1 MKKTVLFTNASKG
14 IKYLEINVNQELK
27 DLHRI
32 MDSETGILGWNP
44 CSLDNLLSDS
54 GQITQKDLRLNHFNC
69 KMNAKPVPPPRVV
82 KLKGNAYLDQ
92 GVGGSPAVPLLVLN
106 FSGAGL
112 SSSCGQG
119 SNVELGSQKGL
130 DQNQDK
136 NDTSYGS
143 GREATS
149 FPELR
154 VGPEPRTGV
163 RKIRSD
169 NSEPPTAGMAS
180 SWQEPSLWS
189 RLQCDVVLLPE
200 FSMSPPAPAKSSQEL
215 EVY

>member
-1 MKKTVLFTNASKG
+1 M
-14 IKYLEINVNQELK
+14 
-27 DLHRI
+27 
-32 MDSETGILGWNP
+32 
-44 CSLDNLLSDS
+44 
-54 GQITQKDLRLNHFNC
+54 
-69 KMNAKPVPPPRVV
+69 
-82 KLKGNAYLDQ
+82 
-92 GVGGSPAVPLLVLN
+92 LN

-130 DQNQDK
+130 DQDQDK
-136 NDTSYGS
+136 NDTSYAS

-163 RKIRSD
+163 WKIRSD

-180 SWQEPSLWS
+180 SWQEPFLWS

-200 FSMSPPAPAKSSQEL
+200 FSMSPPGKEL
-215 EVY
+215 SGVGGLLSHRCLTVSMIQGLTILIMNYIFKNDRSTDKAGDGKQKD